1 MNDASIQRDASE
13 MRRGVLIILV
23 LLLLKS
29 ENHGYAVRRSLETL
43 GVTIKEGTLYPLLRR
58 LESGGYL
65 LGRWDTRGDRM
76 RKFYVITSDGESY
89 ATTMF
94 EQFHRLA
101 DVVGEVSRRMSPG
114 TRDVL
119 APAEPVTNHD
129 FQEVSG

>member
-1 MNDASIQRDASE
+1 MNDAAIQRDASE

-29 ENHGYAVRRSLETL
+29 ENHGYAVRLSLEKL

-94 EQFHRLA
+94 EQFYRLA
-101 DVVGEVSRRMSPG
+101 DIVGEVSRRMSPG
-114 TRDVL
+114 ARDVL
-119 APAEPVTNHD
+119 APGEDVTNYD
-129 FQEVSG
+129 FQEVSA